1 MKKNIFF
8 SIIAVILVISL
19 YFFLGSSRVK
29 DENIFVE
36 VKKGDFEITVENS
49 GEILAK
55 NSVNINAPN
64 GLRSAQVWRIRMAS
78 IIPEGTY
85 VKEGDIV
92 ASLDPS
98 ELIDKLKNAQSELD
112 KATSQF
118 TQTKLDTTLELRE
131 ARDKMVNLKYD
142 QKEKKLELQQSK
154 FEPPAT
160 IKKAE
165 IALEKSQRA
174 YNQALQ
180 NYKIK
185 ENKAIAKMQENGTTL
200 AQMQRKVDFLQ
211 SLLDECRVKAPKE
224 GMVIYARSWD
234 GTRIREGS
242 YVYNV
247 VATLPDMSVMISK
260 TYINEV
266 DIRKVKVGQSV
277 AVGLDAF
284 PDKKLT
290 GKVISVANVGEQRPN
305 SDAKVFEVDIEIQEK
320 DSIMLPAM
328 TTSNIIMAD
337 AITDVLYIPLESIHD
352 NGDQTSYVF
361 KKEGSSLI
369 RQQVMLGK
377 SNENEIQVL
386 KGLKQGDNVL
396 ISKPEKPEKYKLVK
410 LERVNP
416 TEKSSKQTL
425 NSK

>member
-1 MKKNIFF
+1 
-8 SIIAVILVISL
+8 
-19 YFFLGSSRVK
+19 
-29 DENIFVE
+29 
-36 VKKGDFEITVENS
+36 
-49 GEILAK
+49 
-55 NSVNINAPN
+55 
-64 GLRSAQVWRIRMAS
+64 MAS

-165 IALEKSQRA
+165 ITLEKSQRA
-174 YNQALQ
+174 YNQALY

-185 ENKAIAKMQENGTTL
+185 ENKAIAKMQENATAL
-200 AQMQRKVDFLQ
+200 AQMQRKVDFLH
-211 SLLDECRVKAPKE
+211 SLLDEFQVKAPKE

-242 YVYNV
+242 FIHGV

-320 DSIMLPAM
+320 DSVMLPAM

-337 AITDVLYIPLESIHD
+337 AMTDVLYVPLESIHD

-361 KKEGSSLI
+361 KKEGSNLI

-377 SNENEIQVL
+377 SNENEIRVL
-386 KGLKQGDNVL
+386 EGLKEGDNVL
-396 ISKPEKPEKYKLVK
+396 ISIPEKPEKYKLVK
-410 LERVNP
+410 LEGASSM
-416 TEKSSKQTL
+416 EKSSKQTL
-425 NSK
+425 NTK